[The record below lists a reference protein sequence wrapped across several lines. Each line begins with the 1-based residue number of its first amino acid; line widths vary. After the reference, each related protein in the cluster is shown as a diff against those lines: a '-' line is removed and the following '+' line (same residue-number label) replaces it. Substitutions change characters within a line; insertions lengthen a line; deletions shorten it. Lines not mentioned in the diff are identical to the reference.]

1 MKTFVLYATEDQEKL
16 IQSFIEANHIAYI
29 EEEETL
35 PDYVLKGIDK
45 GREDIAAGRFTS
57 YDDFKAR
64 LLLNK

>member
-35 PDYVLKGIDK
+35 PDYVKEGIER
-45 GREDIAAGRFTS
+45 GRKQARSGDTKSTAEVMAK
-57 YDDFKAR
+57 YKA
-64 LLLNK
+64 